1 MQNRI
6 KAYNY
11 SSLSETVERWGPP
24 ESIVQKNKRQAEE
37 DDDIDEKKKKS

>member
-24 ESIVQKNKRQAEE
+24 ESMVQKERQAEE
-37 DDDIDEKKKKS
+37 DDDIDEEKKKKS